1 MHVLAFLKRTLN
13 IIIQT
18 ERNQFNV
25 NSIINYLSNIKNKQI
40 KVVFAYFYN
49 DSFKAPKEPF

>member
-1 MHVLAFLKRTLN
+1 MHVLAFLKKLLN

-40 KVVFAYFYN
+40 KAVFAYFHN
-49 DSFKAPKEPF
+49 DSFKAPK